1 MATFSKVKN
10 PAAVIFTTNCNMKY
24 YLSPLKFKGTKLM
37 VCSNDNE
44 LRNDNYFTGILSKF
58 LRFHSP
64 EGPGIY
70 ENFGNTPP
78 KKNLI
83 IVP

>member
-1 MATFSKVKN
+1 
-10 PAAVIFTTNCNMKY
+10 
-24 YLSPLKFKGTKLM
+24 M

-70 ENFGNTPP
+70 ENFGNTPL